1 MRKIIESTLVSADGV
16 IGDPPRWAME
26 YRDAEVTDEAL
37 ERLASAEA
45 MLMGRGTYELFS
57 AVWPGQSGEFAD
69 RMNSI
74 RKYVFS
80 ATLDEA
86 AWNNSVILRGDAVAE
101 VTRLKQ
107 QDGGELAL
115 YGHGRLA
122 QALLEHGLVDELR
135 LSVHPVLV
143 GSGQLLFRD
152 GQKQALE
159 FAGAKTFGTGELRQ
173 YDVSDPAKPVPYI
186 DKIGVRMLPEYMSA
200 DQRFAARRP
209 ETILPPRFA
218 WTPAIRKLF
227 GPTRPWSP
235 RKQDPCPRAS
245 EDC

>member
-1 MRKIIESTLVSADGV
+1 MAQSDHGGSNAKDHRIHPRLGGRRHRRPAAVGHGIPRRRGHRRGAGTSRERRRDADG
-16 IGDPPRWAME
+16 
-26 YRDAEVTDEAL
+26 T
-37 ERLASAEA
+37 
-45 MLMGRGTYELFS
+45 GTYELFS

-143 GSGQLLFRD
+143 GSGQVLFRD

-159 FAGAKTFGTGELRQ
+159 FAGAKTFGTGVVVLT
-173 YDVSDPAKPVPYI
+173 YHPAAQP
-186 DKIGVRMLPEYMSA
+186 G
-200 DQRFAARRP
+200 
-209 ETILPPRFA
+209 
-218 WTPAIRKLF
+218 
-227 GPTRPWSP
+227 
-235 RKQDPCPRAS
+235 
-245 EDC
+245 

>member
-1 MRKIIESTLVSADGV
+1 
-16 IGDPPRWAME
+16 
-26 YRDAEVTDEAL
+26 VTAEAL
-37 ERLASAEA
+37 ERLASADA

-101 VTRLKQ
+101 VARLKQ

-143 GSGQLLFRD
+143 GSGQVLFRD

-159 FAGAKTFGTGELRQ
+159 FAGAKTFGTGVVVLT
-173 YDVSDPAKPVPYI
+173 YHP
-186 DKIGVRMLPEYMSA
+186 
-200 DQRFAARRP
+200 
-209 ETILPPRFA
+209 
-218 WTPAIRKLF
+218 
-227 GPTRPWSP
+227 
-235 RKQDPCPRAS
+235 S
-245 EDC
+245 EFPLTA

>member
-1 MRKIIESTLVSADGV
+1 MEAAVRKIIESTLVSADGV

-37 ERLASAEA
+37 ERLASADA

-80 ATLDEA
+80 TTLDEA

-143 GSGQLLFRD
+143 GSGQVLFRD
-152 GQKQALE
+152 GQKQALK
-159 FAGAKTFGTGELRQ
+159 FAGAKTFGTGVVVLTYHLEERL
-173 YDVSDPAKPVPYI
+173 
-186 DKIGVRMLPEYMSA
+186 
-200 DQRFAARRP
+200 
-209 ETILPPRFA
+209 
-218 WTPAIRKLF
+218 
-227 GPTRPWSP
+227 
-235 RKQDPCPRAS
+235 
-245 EDC
+245 